1 MDRCTSRT
9 SSPATFSRLLMRML
23 PQLSVPRCPKRR
35 ALATEVGHPRE
46 GKTESRNNLLES
58 RNNVWMRGF
67 RRPLT
72 SLLKMK
78 RHFLGS
84 VRAGFANPVRAV
96 LTIFVVQSN
105 CRLHFSQV
113 TVDPQK

>member
-1 MDRCTSRT
+1 MDRCTSGP
-9 SSPATFSRLLMRML
+9 SSPATFSRLLMRIL

-35 ALATEVGHPRE
+35 ALATEVGHRRE
-46 GKTESRNNLLES
+46 GKTDSLLES
-58 RNNVWMRGF
+58 WNDVWMRGF
-67 RRPLT
+67 RRLLT

-78 RHFLGS
+78 RHFSGS

-113 TVDPQK
+113 TVAPQK